1 MEEAEKKY
9 IHAVSILEQAT
20 DIKKHENVD
29 IVFANG
35 SEKLPCI
42 GMISDFSVLLS
53 NLFITNS
60 FSVLASISDFIKEYL
75 IEISCSYEDPCVII
89 PNLLKEDFM
98 TFKRYLTSRVD
109 VSYQIKKS
117 EVASLSKV
125 FQHFSVECDEMFE
138 DLNLSEENQE
148 TPNLRKSFISK
159 TKRMPSILS
168 KSSQASSDFLE
179 DDSMHFEEEEEYDE
193 DDAVDDTIEP
203 VPEHISGDPLSC
215 SYCSKKYSHT
225 KARNKHMINE
235 HLDLCKKDGLCH
247 PCSACPA
254 LFVSLAGRE
263 KHVKRMHPGPT
274 DTLPNTSGFKCPF
287 CEEKNVFKK

>member
-1 MEEAEKKY
+1 M
-9 IHAVSILEQAT
+9 INSI
-20 DIKKHENVD
+20 
-29 IVFANG
+29 
-35 SEKLPCI
+35 
-42 GMISDFSVLLS
+42 
-53 NLFITNS
+53 
-60 FSVLASISDFIKEYL
+60 SVLASISDILKDYL

-125 FQHFSVECDEMFE
+125 FQQFSVECDEMFE
-138 DLNLSEENQE
+138 DLNLTEDDQE
-148 TPNLRKSFISK
+148 APNFRKSFM
-159 TKRMPSILS
+159 TKIKKVPSILS
-168 KSSQASSDFLE
+168 KSSQASSDLWE
-179 DDSMHFEEEEEYDE
+179 DESTHLEEYYDGDGD
-193 DDAVDDTIEP
+193 DDALDDTSEP
-203 VPEHISGDPLSC
+203 VPEQISSDPLSC

-274 DTLPNTSGFKCPF
+274 DTLPDISGFKCPF
-287 CEEKNVFKK
+287 CEEKNVFQK